1 MVKLISLN
9 HHHITHKCN
18 LNNLN
23 LLNVP
28 NNAIA
33 YIGSRD
39 CRSIAISNVAPKCQN
54 DVKR

>member
-9 HHHITHKCN
+9 HHHITQECN

-39 CRSIAISNVAPKCQN
+39 CRSIAISNAAPKCQN